1 MTDRSPGSA
10 SGRTRTPTPATS
22 ADETVDF
29 GYQQVPVGEK
39 AARVAEVFRSVA
51 PRYDVMNDLMS
62 LGTHRLMK
70 RMTIELS
77 GVRAGQRVLDL
88 AGGTGDLAR
97 LFAPR
102 VGREG
107 MVVLADINPAMVAI
121 GRDRMLDEG
130 ITRVV
135 PAIADAEHLPFADA
149 SFDCVTIGFG
159 LRNVTRKQ
167 VALEEML
174 RVLVPG
180 GRLLVLE
187 FSKPRNPLLA
197 RAYDA
202 FSSLWPAMGQ
212 AIAGDADSYRYLNE
226 SIRMHPPQEEL
237 ADMMRSAGF
246 EGVRFHDLAGGIV
259 ALHRGVRP

>member
-1 MTDRSPGSA
+1 MTERDHADPDRPD
-10 SGRTRTPTPATS
+10 P
-22 ADETVDF
+22 ETVDF
-29 GYQQVPVGEK
+29 GYQQVPTAEK
-39 AARVAEVFRSVA
+39 AARVAEVFRNVA

-77 GVRAGQRVLDL
+77 GVRAGHRVLDL

-102 VGREG
+102 VAPGGE
-107 MVVLADINPAMVAI
+107 VVLADINPAMVAI

-130 ITRVV
+130 HTNVV
-135 PAIADAEHLPFADA
+135 AAIADAERLPFADA
-149 SFDCVTIGFG
+149 VFDCVSIGFG
-159 LRNVTRKQ
+159 LRNVTRKDL
-167 VALEEML
+167 VLREML

-187 FSKPRNPLLA
+187 FSRPRNALLA
-197 RAYDA
+197 RAYDG
-202 FSSLWPAMGQ
+202 FSGLWPAMGRLV
-212 AIAGDADSYRYLNE
+212 AGDADSYRYLNE

-237 ADMMRSAGF
+237 AEMMREAGF
-246 EGVRFHDLAGGIV
+246 EAVRYHDLAGGIV
-259 ALHRGVRP
+259 ALHRGIRP